1 VLPFRVHEVHLVDVK
16 RLKTF
21 LFVHILLQQRPLFCA
36 ELFSEG
42 ANWAAISESIVFE
55 YGKRIRLRAV
65 TDAWMAGEALVGF
78 G

>member
-1 VLPFRVHEVHLVDVK
+1 VLPFRVEGVHVVDLK
-16 RLKTF
+16 QLKTV
-21 LFVHILLQQRPLFCA
+21 LFVRVLLQQHPLFCA

-55 YGKRIRLRAV
+55 YGRRIRLRAV
-65 TDAWMAGEALVGF
+65 TDAWMAGEALIGF